1 MDEMTSREEKMT
13 IRKQFSRIGRIYFIF
28 AIAAFVVQIVAIT
41 LVQRYAPNLLHNSA
55 VSLLI
60 SMAPLYGI
68 ATPLCIWMMQQVPA
82 APPIKKR
89 MKPSHFLAA
98 LVMTFA
104 GMYLGNI
111 IGLVIT
117 AIIGVFKGSVVNNDI
132 VNLVTQTDM
141 WGTVLIVVLIAPVVE
156 EFLFRK
162 LLIDRVVK
170 YGEGIAVLLSGL
182 MFGLFHGNLN
192 QFFYAFIIGSMFAFL
207 YVKTGNIWYTVI
219 MHMIINFFGSVVA
232 VFVLRLVDLEGIEAL
247 QSINPANTEQMMEEV
262 MQLLPS
268 LVVYLLYMVFF
279 FGVILT
285 GVILLALN
293 RRKFTCSPGESGLTK
308 KEKLFLAFSSTGMIL
323 YIIFWVVMMIIQLLQ

>member
-1 MDEMTSREEKMT
+1 MDEKTSREEKVT
-13 IRKQFSRIGRIYFIF
+13 IRKQFSRIGGIYFMF
-28 AIAAFVVQIVAIT
+28 AIVAFVVQIAALT
-41 LVQRYAPNLLHNSA
+41 LVQHYAPHLLYNSA

-82 APPIKKR
+82 TPPVKKK
-89 MKPSHFLAA
+89 MKASHFLAA
-98 LVMTFA
+98 LVITFA

-117 AIIGVFKGSVVNNDI
+117 AIIGVLKGSAVNNDI

-141 WGTVLIVVLIAPVVE
+141 WGTVLVVVLLAPVVE

-192 QFFYAFIIGSMFAFL
+192 QFFYAFIIGMMFAFI

-232 VFVLRLVDLEGIEAL
+232 VLILQVVDLEGIEAL
-247 QSINPANTEQMMEEV
+247 QRIDPANSELFMEEL
-262 MQLLPS
+262 MRMLPS
-268 LVVYLLYMVFF
+268 LLIYLGYVVFL
-279 FGVILT
+279 FGIVLA

-308 KEKLFLAFSSTGMIL
+308 KEKRLLAFSSTGMIL
-323 YIIFWVVMMIIQLLQ
+323 YIIFWVVMMVIQMLQ